1 MDPHDQEINLTEEI
15 IHFDIV
21 ITGLSIKG
29 KLAFYD
35 AFIRKLIAAEP
46 TSTKTTALYEIKAL
60 VDWVEQ
66 ECMEEVSN
74 PDSEYRRHIELSH
87 PDIARYLDRVDE
99 SLAKIKNGLSDLKNQ
114 TH

>member
-15 IHFDIV
+15 IHFDLV
-21 ITGLSIKG
+21 ITGLSTKG
-29 KLAFYD
+29 KLVFYN

-46 TSTKTTALYEIKAL
+46 TSDKTMALGEIKAL

-66 ECMEEVSN
+66 ECMEEESN
-74 PDSEYRRHIELSH
+74 PDSEYRKHIELSH
-87 PDIARYLDRVDE
+87 PDIARYLGRVDE

-114 TH
+114 TR